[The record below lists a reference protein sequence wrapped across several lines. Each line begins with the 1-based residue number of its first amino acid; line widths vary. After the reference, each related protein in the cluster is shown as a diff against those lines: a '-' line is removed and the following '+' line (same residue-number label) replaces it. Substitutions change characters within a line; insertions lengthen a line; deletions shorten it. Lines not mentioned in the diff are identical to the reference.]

1 MWEKGSK
8 MKWNIE
14 FKERRREGI
23 STVNENNTNNEP
35 LLCIRFVRLLLV
47 FYPMCS
53 HTTQALKTLTAN
65 AEYMNCLGFCIN
77 ISQKYIQRRR
87 DNIDGYTCIF
97 YGMENYWFSSFLCEC
112 YDVSVKFMAFLIFTC
127 SDVVGI

>member
-1 MWEKGSK
+1 

-14 FKERRREGI
+14 IKERRREGI

-35 LLCIRFVRLLLV
+35 LLCIRFVQLLLFIPCV
-47 FYPMCS
+47 PI
-53 HTTQALKTLTAN
+53 QALKTLTAN
-65 AEYMNCLGFCIN
+65 ADYMNCLGFCIN

-97 YGMENYWFSSFLCEC
+97 YGMENY
-112 YDVSVKFMAFLIFTC
+112 
-127 SDVVGI
+127 